1 MRYYVLHSSLTMNG
15 GTSYLYRNDDSE
27 SKRVE
32 RENKKEDRAGD
43 MQRIRLWKRR
53 KGWSIETENETF
65 YNIIGKM

>member
-53 KGWSIETENETF
+53 KG
-65 YNIIGKM
+65 